1 MWFIPEV
8 DLTLVQQ
15 AEWPW
20 LCAKLSVLGITALLL
35 SQSICNFLNDI
46 FERKG
51 IAAEGIELCVTL
63 SL

>member
-1 MWFIPEV
+1 MV
-8 DLTLVQQ
+8 HTRGGSDSGAASLMALAVR
-15 AEWPW
+15 
-20 LCAKLSVLGITALLL
+20 KLSVLGITALLL

-51 IAAEGIELCVTL
+51 TAAEGIELCVTL